1 MGFRKAGSSDIV
13 DIRQC
18 PILVPRLEALLPD
31 VHACLSGLDSVR
43 HLGHVEL
50 VPANNGPLMVLRHT
64 APLSKKTAK
73 TGTLSHSHELALF
86 SPHKARYWSRLQVT
100 RPVCVKRTTLNVQSA
115 GFHPC

>member
-50 VPANNGPLMVLRHT
+50 VLANNGPLMVLRHT

-73 TGTLSHSHELALF
+73 NWNAFRIPTSWRFF

-100 RPVCVKRTTLNVQSA
+100 RPGMRQTDYA
-115 GFHPC
+115 